1 MGRLEVGAGMMGF
14 CKSSADAVRLAW
26 AIREIV
32 EKEVGG

>member
-1 MGRLEVGAGMMGF
+1 MMGF